1 MRLPTGTEADRHY
14 YARVA
19 QDCERLLG
27 PEIELD
33 GLEIEADA
41 DVVLRL
47 KYRLGPADWTT
58 EGHGETIVE
67 AHGALRDQ
75 LVLDRIRLGVRAM
88 YRASR

>member
-1 MRLPTGTEADRHY
+1 MRLPTGSEADRHY
-14 YARVA
+14 FARLA
-19 QDCERLLG
+19 QDCEQLLG
-27 PEIELD
+27 PEIELRD
-33 GLEIEADA
+33 LEVVADA

-47 KYRLGPADWTT
+47 KYRLGRADWTS

-67 AHGALRDQ
+67 AHAALRDQ